1 MGPRRAGE
9 DTEGGNLSRKRVF
22 EDVNQAEFIRV
33 VSKDAVSAR
42 KKKKKTG
49 APLAGSEG
57 YWHRMSDPRGLCQ
70 GVSMLLPTTHR
81 LASRTVGGSFSV
93 VSSPSLWY
101 FVMVAPGS

>member
-42 KKKKKTG
+42 KK
-49 APLAGSEG
+49 
-57 YWHRMSDPRGLCQ
+57 Q
-70 GVSMLLPTTHR
+70 GQH
-81 LASRTVGGSFSV
+81 
-93 VSSPSLWY
+93 
-101 FVMVAPGS
+101 